1 MHKKYKK
8 YLLGIALFHVFLR
21 IKFNSLHKD
30 ASLTLSMTCSCHSK
44 SGSSKN
50 LFPFLLSSGIMFF
63 PRHSEATP
71 KSLVSDS
78 TSPEMTKER
87 EKKLFSLFC
96 FKYISAYSMVKSG
109 EPNMPSI
116 SSKIADGFLALPLAE
131 RCCCRSSSS
140 DE

>member
-30 ASLTLSMTCSCHSK
+30 ASNDRSSHSENDI
-44 SGSSKN
+44 SKN
-50 LFPFLLSSGIMFF
+50 LFPFLVSSGIMFF

-87 EKKLFSLFC
+87 EKKNFSLSFVLN
-96 FKYISAYSMVKSG
+96 ISQL
-109 EPNMPSI
+109 I
-116 SSKIADGFLALPLAE
+116 QW
-131 RCCCRSSSS
+131 
-140 DE
+140 

>member
-30 ASLTLSMTCSCHSK
+30 ASNDRSSHSENDI
-44 SGSSKN
+44 SKN

-71 KSLVSDS
+71 KSLFLIRLRSS
-78 TSPEMTKER
+78 QKER
-87 EKKLFSLFC
+87 EKKLFSL
-96 FKYISAYSMVKSG
+96 S
-109 EPNMPSI
+109 
-116 SSKIADGFLALPLAE
+116 FLF
-131 RCCCRSSSS
+131 
-140 DE
+140 

>member
-8 YLLGIALFHVFLR
+8 YLLKIALSHVFLR
-21 IKFNSLHKD
+21 IKILYKD
-30 ASLTLSMTCSCHSK
+30 ASLTLSMTFFPVTPMQRRRV
-44 SGSSKN
+44 
-50 LFPFLLSSGIMFF
+50 LFPVFSS
-63 PRHSEATP
+63 T
-71 KSLVSDS
+71 
-78 TSPEMTKER
+78 EMKKER
-87 EKKLFSLFC
+87 EKNLFSLF
-96 FKYISAYSMVKSG
+96 FLKYISAYSIVKSG